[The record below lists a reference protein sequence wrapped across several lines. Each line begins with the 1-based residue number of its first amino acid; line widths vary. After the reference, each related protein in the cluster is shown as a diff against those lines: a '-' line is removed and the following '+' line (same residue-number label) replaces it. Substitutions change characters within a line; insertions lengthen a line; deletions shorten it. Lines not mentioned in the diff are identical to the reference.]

1 MAMVRSEA
9 IRQIE
14 TLLLRGIGLNIR
26 SVGVSMLGMAV
37 QARCRKRGLASEED
51 YLRLVST
58 SPKEFQ
64 ALVEEVVVPETW
76 FFRDHESY
84 ELLAQWARE
93 WFDAH
98 SFGAMRILSAPCA
111 SGEEP
116 YSIAMTLLENGVAA
130 ERFSVE
136 AFDISDVA
144 LEKAR
149 LALYG
154 RNSFR
159 SQPLDF
165 REKYFEKEAQGSWR
179 LSPEII
185 RQVHFRQ
192 ANIIEPNLKR
202 KGGEIQVIFCRNL
215 LIYLDGESRRRVLTQ
230 INHLLAPDG
239 VVFLGHAEGS
249 LARDFGFEPVPMPM
263 AFAFR
268 KATKVKKE
276 KRPKSTLVPPQ
287 LRRTFA
293 AQVTVAV
300 PPKPALLAPKKAAP
314 AAAPKPEPLLQAQQL
329 ADQGQF
335 EKARAASL
343 AALEAGGPS
352 ARAYYLLALIEEG
365 AGNEAQAEEY
375 YRKTL
380 YIEPDHEEALVQLAL
395 LEKQRGM
402 IKAARL
408 LEERALRVRARKAP
422 PQSPT
427 PLEFF

>member
-1 MAMVRSEA
+1 MVRSEA

-14 TLLLRGIGLNIR
+14 ALLLRGIGLNIR

-37 QARCRKRGLASEED
+37 QARCRKRGVASDEE

-84 ELLAQWARE
+84 ELLAHWACE
-93 WFDAH
+93 WFAAH
-98 SFGAMRILSAPCA
+98 SFGSMRILSAPCA

-116 YSIAMTLLENGVAA
+116 YSIAMTLLEMGAAA

-136 AFDISDVA
+136 AFDISEVA

-165 REKYFEKEAQGSWR
+165 REKYFAKEAPGSWR
-179 LSPEII
+179 LSPEVIQ
-185 RQVHFRQ
+185 QVHFRQ

-202 KGGEIQVIFCRNL
+202 KGGEIHVIFCRNL

-230 INHLLAPDG
+230 ISHLLAPEG

-268 KATKVKKE
+268 KASKAKKE
-276 KRPKSTLVPPQ
+276 KPLKPAPLQPQ
-287 LRRTFA
+287 FHRKFA
-293 AQVTVAV
+293 SPVAV
-300 PPKPALLAPKKAAP
+300 VFPPKPAPLVPKKATV
-314 AAAPKPEPLLQAQQL
+314 AASKPDLLLQAQQL
-329 ADQGQF
+329 ADKGQF

-365 AGNEAQAEEY
+365 AGNEAQAQEY

-395 LEKQRGM
+395 LETKRGM

-422 PQSPT
+422 QSST
-427 PLEFF
+427 PLESY